1 MYAHQGLFVSC
12 HNVAMI
18 LYNIRVNGP
27 EHTTHLLHSIREP
40 VLVNLRHQQ
49 THGREEAVR
58 LGGAERAGGRARK
71 GTEGGAR
78 QGRGEEYDGNGRSFR
93 RSSRGKVGR
102 IERQAMSDRG
112 RTEYD

>member
-1 MYAHQGLFVSC
+1 MYAHQDLFVSC

-27 EHTTHLLHSIREP
+27 EHTTHLLHPIREP

-58 LGGAERAGGRARK
+58 LGGAGRGRREGQEGDGGR
-71 GTEGGAR
+71 
-78 QGRGEEYDGNGRSFR
+78 
-93 RSSRGKVGR
+93 GKAG
-102 IERQAMSDRG
+102 
-112 RTEYD
+112 